1 MFRDTEAYYT
11 SVSRSWQLLEQL
23 INLFLIN
30 KCLQHVTL
38 CTLYRCFSSVNLCIA
53 VYSALI
59 FVEYATQAFEAIMAQ
74 EVTKRAEIEAQAKMI
89 EAQIEDSK
97 NQQIRMQHEER
108 RKTLQVCV
116 R

>member
-1 MFRDTEAYYT
+1 
-11 SVSRSWQLLEQL
+11 
-23 INLFLIN
+23 
-30 KCLQHVTL
+30 
-38 CTLYRCFSSVNLCIA
+38 
-53 VYSALI
+53 
-59 FVEYATQAFEAIMAQ
+59 MAQ

-108 RKTLQVCV
+108 RKTLQVCF